1 MWLNIIKKLISSV
14 LLIAFLGPA
23 VLSLLCGLI
32 THAELGDSMDE
43 FLLLNYSFDN
53 SSTPMV
59 DSVTG
64 KNAKSYGKINS
75 CDGFKGKGI
84 RFDSS
89 GHTNSE
95 AYIELPTS
103 AFKRREITVMMWI
116 KSDPDTVGNYS
127 RIFAIETGSTKRSFH
142 LMSSSWSDR
151 SSYKLELVGGSVNV
165 YGAETDNL
173 FPNSVYSDWHH
184 VAVTYDGKIAKI
196 YINGAFVNQLES
208 EADISSWKITNV
220 FLGKTAT
227 WNNPSFN
234 GYMDEVKVYSK
245 ALTESQICSA
255 ADLCFSNVKNCP
267 KLLSSLSID
276 GERIS
281 EFNGFYDEYYRVYE
295 SEVKNVPV
303 VTAEPPYE
311 GVKIAVSQA
320 GGIPGVSQIRV
331 FYPEGVEKTVYVY
344 FLNRNSKTL
353 VHPSLED
360 VTIDDPFWN
369 PKLEMFSTTTAEY
382 VLNTWIKQTHS
393 NLSNFDKVA
402 NGDRNTGNYV
412 GSMTWGECDF
422 YASCAGACRLLLKY
436 PNEKLEAVLSN
447 AIDHIYAAS
456 ESVENGYFS
465 VYNLLMTDGKVFS
478 EAPNPSKAM
487 DLFNL
492 GYLIEFGIA
501 RYQQCQ
507 DARILRVA
515 LRFLNFTVDYSNH
528 GEKNI
533 VSYHM
538 GIEYNIAELCEF
550 LNDNPEVKNNV
561 LLKDLEISVDDYL
574 ELDKNLI
581 KDRGVIT
588 DRVGQVSYGSYS
600 NDHVTFDRLTS
611 ATGHSVEAL
620 LYYYG
625 MSEVGRV
632 SDDLLFTNAAYRLW
646 KNVTERQM
654 YVTGGTGSIYSNE
667 GFGGDYYLPNSS
679 YCESCTSGALAE
691 LSDSLSLMIPLSE
704 FQDNVELQLY
714 NNLLGSIGENG
725 KTFSYQNP
733 LSTGSFSRWTW
744 HSVPCCTKYGLLVYG
759 NLPRYIYS
767 YNDSEVY
774 VNQYI
779 GSTAEL
785 SLANGKAVIV
795 QNSDWVWNGQTS
807 LKVVSGASNISSIL
821 LRVPEWSADTGV
833 TVNGKN
839 VSYEVDNGY
848 IRLNNIKDNDEIV
861 LTCSLTVRRVYA
873 DERVSE
879 DNGFV
884 ALQRGVFLYCLEDV
898 DNKYDKTKI
907 ASTNSV
913 LLKSASVEIQ
923 TNDKLYGGVKTLV
936 ADAVLY
942 LNKTESVDYKLT
954 FIPFFA
960 RANRKTSGYT
970 VWVAEDYEALGEL
983 QVAISPTASELK
995 GLGAK
1000 YTGITNCNNPQG
1012 GGSKNISVIVDGKC
1026 NYSSDSQQ
1034 YDAFKAS
1041 LSDSLGRN
1049 KLQWFGVE
1057 FNEPYDVKY
1066 VVFWEG
1072 GHWNDGGWFGDT
1084 PYVQVLVDGKWKDA
1098 ESVVS
1103 PSYPGDSLQ
1112 AQLPANE
1119 SYIFV
1124 LKDVV
1129 TCSAVRIVG
1138 SLNSLAGHASCAEI
1152 EVYGD
1157 YEGCYV
1163 DPEPVVTDAP
1173 PVTDSPVV
1181 TGVPAVETGTEDN
1194 TKTDSKTN
1202 YKNVALIS
1210 ALSVIVVAGITAAVI
1225 IIMRKRK

>member
-1 MWLNIIKKLISSV
+1 MLSLVILT
-14 LLIAFLGPA
+14 AFLSTSFI
-23 VLSLLCGLI
+23 SLFFGLI
-32 THAELGDSMDE
+32 THADSKDDMDDY
-43 FLLLNYSFDN
+43 LTLYYSFDDPK
-53 SSTPMV
+53 SLLKDFSGSVKGTVHGKVKSVDTPH
-59 DSVTG
+59 
-64 KNAKSYGKINS
+64 
-75 CDGFKGKGI
+75 GKGVH
-84 RFDSS
+84 FDSS
-89 GHTNSE
+89 NHENNE
-95 AYIELPTS
+95 AYIEMPVS
-103 AFKRREITVMMWI
+103 AFGNNEMTVMMWV
-116 KSDPDTVGNYS
+116 KSDPSTVGLYS
-127 RIFAIETGSTKRSFH
+127 RVFAVETASSQKSFH
-142 LMSSSWSDR
+142 LMSNVGNDYSG
-151 SSYKLELVGGSVNV
+151 YKAELFGGSYSKAAIRSEGLVPYAV
-165 YGAETDNL
+165 YQ
-173 FPNSVYSDWHH
+173 DWHH
-184 VAVTYDGKIAKI
+184 VAVTYDGKTVKL
-196 YINGAFVNQLES
+196 FVNGSFVNDVDTVTDL
-208 EADISSWKITNV
+208 SSWKLAHA
-220 FLGKTAT
+220 FLGKTAI
-227 WNNPSFN
+227 WKDCSFN
-234 GYMDEVKVYSK
+234 GYMDEVRVYSK
-245 ALTESQICSA
+245 ALTESQICSSA
-255 ADLCFSNVKNCP
+255 NINLSDVKNCP

-276 GERIS
+276 GEKIS
-281 EFNGFYDEYYRVYE
+281 EFSGFYDEYYRIYD
-295 SEVKNVPV
+295 SEVKTVPKI
-303 VTAEPPYE
+303 TAEPPYE
-311 GVKIAVSQA
+311 GVKVSVTQA
-320 GGIPGVSQIRV
+320 DGIPGVARV
-331 FYPEGVEKTVYVY
+331 DIKYPEGVEKTVTVS
-344 FLNRNSKTL
+344 FLKRNSNTL
-353 VHPSLED
+353 IHPSLED

-369 PKLEMFSTTTAEY
+369 PKLEMYSTTTAEY

-402 NGDRNTGNYV
+402 KGDRNTGNYV

-422 YASCAGACRLLLKY
+422 YAACAGACRLLTKY
-436 PNEKLEAVLSN
+436 PNEKLETILSN
-447 AIDHIYAAS
+447 AIDHIFAAS

-465 VYNLLMTDGKVFS
+465 IYNLLMTDGKVFS
-478 EAPNPSKAM
+478 EAPIPSKAM

-501 RYQQCQ
+501 RYQQCG

-515 LRFLNFTVDYSNH
+515 LRFLNFTVKYSNH

-550 LNDNPEVKNNV
+550 LNNDPDVIKND
-561 LLKDLEISVDDYL
+561 LLKDLDVNVDDYL
-574 ELDKNLI
+574 ELDKNLV
-581 KDRGVIT
+581 KDRGVT
-588 DRVGQVSYGSYS
+588 WDRVGQVSYGAYS
-600 NDHVTFDRLTS
+600 NDHVTFDRLTT

-620 LYYYG
+620 LYYFG
-625 MSEVGRV
+625 MSEIGRV
-632 SDDLLFTNAAYRLW
+632 GDDLLFTNAAYRLW

-654 YVTGGTGSIYSNE
+654 YVTGGVGSIYSNE
-667 GFGGDYYLPNSS
+667 GFGGDYYLPNAS

-691 LSDSLSLMIPLSE
+691 LSDSLSLMLPFSQ
-704 FQDNVELQLY
+704 FHDNFELELY

-733 LSTGSFSRWTW
+733 LVSGSFSRWTW
-744 HSVPCCTKYGLLVYG
+744 HGVPCCTKYGLLIYG
-759 NLPRYIYS
+759 NLPRYVYS
-767 YNDSEVY
+767 YNDSDVY

-785 SLANGKAVIV
+785 SLSKGKTVIV
-795 QNSDWVWNGQTS
+795 QNSDWVWNGKTS
-807 LKVVSGASNISSIL
+807 LKVISGASNVGSIF
-821 LRVPEWSADTGV
+821 LRIPEWSTDTGI
-833 TVNGKN
+833 TVNGKT
-839 VSYEVDNGY
+839 VSFETENGY
-848 IRLNNIKDNDEIV
+848 IRLKNIKDNDEIV
-861 LTCSLTVRRVYA
+861 LTCNLSVRRIHA

-879 DNGFV
+879 DNGFT
-884 ALQRGVFLYCLEDV
+884 ALKRGVFLYCLEDI
-898 DNKYDKTKI
+898 DNKHEVNKT
-907 ASTNSV
+907 ASKTSV
-913 LLKSASVEIQ
+913 LLKNASVEVQ
-923 TNDKLYGGVKTLV
+923 TNDKLFGGVKTLV

-970 VWVAEDYEALGEL
+970 VWVAEDYGALGEL
-983 QVAISPTASELK
+983 QVAISPTALELK
-995 GLGAK
+995 KLGAK

-1138 SLNSLAGHASCAEI
+1138 PLNSLAGHASCAEI

-1163 DPEPVVTDAP
+1163 DPEPIVTDAP
-1173 PVTDSPVV
+1173 PVTD
-1181 TGVPAVETGTEDN
+1181 TPAVTDGQAVITGTEDN